1 MNCIINNAICYH
13 TKHMLHQSLLKLKLF
28 EFTKQ
33 QLAENSDIWYFANW
47 HTNASER
54 WTRFEKPEQQKH
66 RSNTINITENVVY
79 SQQQIPNSMAKHFKD
94 NHSVGANTKHNPP
107 VLWEFRLVLC
117 HSSCSYKPPFDTWI
131 QKVIVNNKQ
140 LKCQSV
146 LSFEMNCN
154 WIWKRVHANIIGVLT
169 TIET

>member
-1 MNCIINNAICYH
+1 MRFVITQSTCYTNRFWNWNCLN
-13 TKHMLHQSLLKLKLF
+13 LR
-28 EFTKQ
+28 
-33 QLAENSDIWYFANW
+33 NSNSQRILTFDTSPTDIRMQVK
-47 HTNASER
+47 R
-54 WTRFEKPEQQKH
+54 WTRFEKQEQQKH

-94 NHSVGANTKHNPP
+94 NHSVGANTKHNSP

-117 HSSCSYKPPFDTWI
+117 HSSCSCKPLFDTWI